1 MIVAILLVIVLLPL
15 FNLVAGKDLSVKYFL
30 HPLRVAL
37 LFGVALLVGLIAGIY
52 PALVLS
58 SFKPIVVLKG
68 KFKSSTYGMALR
80 NGLVVFQFSISVILI
95 ICTIIVNRQMNYMVG
110 DRLGFKKDHII
121 VVERSDLL
129 DQQTA
134 AFKTE
139 VSKISGVESVSS
151 ASALPGTQ
159 NFFGLSF
166 QPIGAKEPLTG
177 RGLIVDE
184 QYVSTLGM
192 ELKEGR
198 FFSKDFSTDSLSI
211 VLNEKAVAEMG
222 LKNPVGTRLTSPDPI
237 FNHPDGIT
245 KYEYTVVGVIKDF
258 HFQSLHQ
265 KITPLVIANAAKFGG
280 VMNET
285 AVRIKADNF
294 ASAVAAVETKWKQFV
309 PQRPFHYSFLD
320 KNLAEQY
327 HAEQTTQRVFTVFSV
342 LAIFIGCIGL
352 LGLAAYSTQQR
363 TREIGIRKVLGASLG
378 NIVAMLSKD
387 FLKLVVIA
395 AIIAFP
401 IAWYA
406 MNTWLQDFAYRT
418 SISWWVFLMAG
429 LLSAIIALGTII
441 FQAIKAALS
450 NPVKSLRT
458 E

>member
-1 MIVAILLVIVLLPL
+1 
-15 FNLVAGKDLSVKYFL
+15 
-30 HPLRVAL
+30 
-37 LFGVALLVGLIAGIY
+37 
-52 PALVLS
+52 
-58 SFKPIVVLKG
+58 
-68 KFKSSTYGMALR
+68 
-80 NGLVVFQFSISVILI
+80 
-95 ICTIIVNRQMNYMVG
+95 
-110 DRLGFKKDHII
+110 
-121 VVERSDLL
+121 
-129 DQQTA
+129 
-134 AFKTE
+134 
-139 VSKISGVESVSS
+139 
-151 ASALPGTQ
+151 
-159 NFFGLSF
+159 
-166 QPIGAKEPLTG
+166 
-177 RGLIVDE
+177 
-184 QYVSTLGM
+184 
-192 ELKEGR
+192 
-198 FFSKDFSTDSLSI
+198 
-211 VLNEKAVAEMG
+211 
-222 LKNPVGTRLTSPDPI
+222 GTRLTSPDPI

-327 HAEQTTQRVFTVFSV
+327 HAEQTTQSVFTVFSV

-363 TREIGIRKVLGASLG
+363 TREIGIRKVLGASIG

-429 LLSAIIALGTII
+429 LLSAIIALGTIS